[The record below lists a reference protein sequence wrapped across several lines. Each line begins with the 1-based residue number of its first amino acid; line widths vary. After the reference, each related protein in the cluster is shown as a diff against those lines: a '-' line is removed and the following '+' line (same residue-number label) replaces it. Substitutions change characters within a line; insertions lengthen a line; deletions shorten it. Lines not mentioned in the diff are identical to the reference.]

1 MTLGVYCITLLYII
15 LYYYIIYYY
24 ILYIIYY
31 YTYIIILYSSLLLF
45 HSSLPIRPPSFLLL
59 FSSHPLIYLPSSPSF
74 TILSS
79 SILLFPSSSLILFR
93 SISSHLPRQSFPIL
107 ISSVLSFSSVLFFLS
122 PLLFFL
128 FCSIFSYSL
137 PHHLIFSFIQS
148 IRVGIWIH
156 LLIFHKNLTPHKLSE
171 WMVEVC
177 RFDKCIGLG
186 LMFRAG
192 WKGI

>member
-1 MTLGVYCITLLYII
+1 MLVIDIRCI
-15 LYYYIIYYY
+15 

-31 YTYIIILYSSLLLF
+31 ILLYIYYTYYYILYLLIHSHPSSDLFFPSSLLF
-45 HSSLPIRPPSFLLL
+45 